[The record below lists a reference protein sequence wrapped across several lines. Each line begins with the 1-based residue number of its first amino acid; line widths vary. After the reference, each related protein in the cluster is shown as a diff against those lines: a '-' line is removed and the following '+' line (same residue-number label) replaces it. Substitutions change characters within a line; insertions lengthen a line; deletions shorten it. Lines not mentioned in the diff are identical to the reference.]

1 MLTVGIVGIGNAGS
15 QVAAL
20 AKERLAIDVLAINSS
35 EKDLETV
42 PQGIKKHLIGD
53 KKGAGK
59 ERRKSK
65 EFLKDSIMEMIGD
78 EEVSSILDKD
88 VLFIVSSTGGGT
100 GSGSSIIL
108 ADILGEV
115 FVDTKII
122 VVGILPTLNE
132 GFSTQTNTLEYMEE
146 LYNSIDGLTY
156 MLYDN
161 DKLSKQSTKNMME
174 NINLSIVNDIDVIRG
189 TYQLPTKYSSIDERD
204 MSNIISTSG
213 RMVIASVRDI
223 KEKDIDEVSLE
234 DLLITQFKTNAHA
247 ELQRDKIVHRTG
259 IIVNLSERI
268 NETFDSHIQKVQEF
282 IGSPVEE
289 FEHITINTDRHIENN
304 VFLIATGLSKIND
317 RIRKIKERIEEI
329 NEKQAVL
336 EDENE
341 LEDVNLS
348 EMKSKIERKKT
359 SEDSSGNVDIKSIF
373 GKYGL

>member
-259 IIVNLSERI
+259 VIVNLSERI